1 MATNIKDDKKDKHI
15 QFEILPGSLERPFID
30 HFPRYME
37 GLVRT
42 IPGGYVYHPEYSRH
56 AEKYYSLKPRKDDVW
71 IRTFPRS
78 GAIIHRIDIIFIMI
92 INLFFYLSIHSCLR
106 HDYCF

>member
-1 MATNIKDDKKDKHI
+1 MASTNEEKNKEKHI
-15 QFEILPGSLERPFID
+15 QFELLPGSLERPFID

-42 IPGGYVYHPEYSRH
+42 NPGGYVYHPEYSRH

-78 GAIIHRIDIIFIMI
+78 GNEMSSVYF
-92 INLFFYLSIHSCLR
+92 
-106 HDYCF
+106 